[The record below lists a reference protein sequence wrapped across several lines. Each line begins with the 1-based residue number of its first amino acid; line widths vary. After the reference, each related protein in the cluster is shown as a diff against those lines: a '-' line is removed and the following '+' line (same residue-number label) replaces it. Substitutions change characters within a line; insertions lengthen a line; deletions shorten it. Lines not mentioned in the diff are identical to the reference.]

1 MPIKN
6 PLVSIVVPT
15 YNVKHYIRE
24 CIESILNQ
32 TYKNIEIIIVNDGS
46 TDNSMY
52 MIDDYITSIDK
63 IKVINQENQGLSA
76 ARNSGIDK
84 AKGKYIAMIDSDDK
98 IKPDFIKNL
107 VKTAMQTNA
116 DIVRGSFRDF
126 HGNIPTGWV
135 ADFITD
141 PNPGP
146 QVLDQFLNQN
156 TSFVVWSSLYSRE
169 FLNNNNL
176 RFTPGIL
183 LEDGDFTCRA
193 YMAAN
198 IVITTQYTDYMYRI
212 RPGSILTSNNA
223 KRMSESEDLIIDN
236 FLTMI
241 SSAQSQKSKQILT
254 KAVYAFMRDWTRILS
269 KNKVKLNRNMSSFT
283 PALKAIKPLVKQRS
297 LKEQLKFNAK
307 IFIIKMK
314 NP

>member
-6 PLVSIVVPT
+6 PLVSIIVPT

-24 CIESILNQ
+24 CIDSILNQ

-52 MIDDYITSIDK
+52 MINDYVTSIDK

-76 ARNSGIDK
+76 ARNSGIEE
-84 AKGKYIAMIDSDDK
+84 AKGKYIALIDSDDK
-98 IKPDFIKNL
+98 VKPNFIKNL

-126 HGNIPTGWV
+126 HGNIPAGWV

-141 PNPGP
+141 PNPGA
-146 QVLDQFLNQN
+146 QVLDQFLDQN

-193 YMAAN
+193 YLAART
-198 IVITTQYTDYMYRI
+198 VITTNYTDYMYRI

-223 KRMSESEDLIIDN
+223 KRMSESEDLIVDK
-236 FLTMI
+236 FLNMI
-241 SSAQSQKSKQILT
+241 KSAQTLKTKQILT
-254 KAVYAFMRDWTRILS
+254 KAVYSFMRDWTRILS
-269 KNKVKLNRNMSSFT
+269 KNKVKLNKNISSFT
-283 PALKAIKPLVKQRS
+283 PALKVIKPLVKQRP
-297 LKEQLKFNAK
+297 LKEQLKFNTK
-307 IFIIKMK
+307 VFIIKMK

>member
-6 PLVSIVVPT
+6 PLVSIIVPT

-76 ARNSGIDK
+76 ARNSGIEE

-126 HGNIPTGWV
+126 HRNISAGRV

-141 PNPGP
+141 PNSGP

-156 TSFVVWSSLYSRE
+156 ISFVVWSRLYSRE

-183 LEDGDFTCRA
+183 REDGHFN
-193 YMAAN
+193 M
-198 IVITTQYTDYMYRI
+198 Q
-212 RPGSILTSNNA
+212 SI
-223 KRMSESEDLIIDN
+223 
-236 FLTMI
+236 
-241 SSAQSQKSKQILT
+241 
-254 KAVYAFMRDWTRILS
+254 YGG
-269 KNKVKLNRNMSSFT
+269 
-283 PALKAIKPLVKQRS
+283 
-297 LKEQLKFNAK
+297 
-307 IFIIKMK
+307 
-314 NP
+314 

>member
-1 MPIKN
+1 MPINN
-6 PLVSIVVPT
+6 PLVSIIVPT

-141 PNPGP
+141 PNSGP

-212 RPGSILTSNNA
+212 RPGSILTSKNA
-223 KRMSESEDLIIDN
+223 KHRSESEDLIIDK

-254 KAVYAFMRDWTRILS
+254 KAVYAFMRDWTKILS
-269 KNKVKLNRNMSSFT
+269 KNKVKINRNMTSFT
-283 PALKAIKPLVKQRS
+283 PALKAIKPLVKQRP
-297 LKEQLKFNAK
+297 LKEQLKFNTK
-307 IFIIKMK
+307 VFIIKMK